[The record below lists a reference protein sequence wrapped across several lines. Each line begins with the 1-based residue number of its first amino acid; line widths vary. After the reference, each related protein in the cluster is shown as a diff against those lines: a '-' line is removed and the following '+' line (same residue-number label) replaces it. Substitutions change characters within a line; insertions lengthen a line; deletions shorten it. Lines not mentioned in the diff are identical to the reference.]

1 MKKII
6 LFFSLIFFLN
16 NSFADTLN
24 YKDLDKLSKI
34 NSFVDEKGKSYP
46 IENIEN
52 KKKSIVIIYNHGST
66 NDHKKNQK
74 KNPSP
79 GYIWQGAVV
88 PAILKLHNQ
97 TIKDNKILIYRVCSG
112 VKGMSLK
119 KKIQKTIKRK

>member
-6 LFFSLIFFLN
+6 LFFCLIFFLN
-16 NSFADTLN
+16 NSFAETLN

-52 KKKSIVIIYNHGST
+52 KKNSIVIIYNHGST
-66 NDHKKNQK
+66 NDHKKELCK
-74 KNPSP
+74 KNPFQDIF
-79 GYIWQGAVV
+79 GKVQF
-88 PAILKLHNQ
+88 AILKLHNQ

-112 VKGMSLK
+112 VKGK
-119 KKIQKTIKRK
+119 KTKKNTKNN